1 MSDLPPESQWLK
13 ELSNGVRTLG
23 TGVILLGAFTPFA
36 VAFADPTTARP
47 FDAISVS
54 WRSPVLGRPGPV
66 FEGLLIGNAMISGPL
81 LWGVLVTSLMGGAI
95 WLYGRWYEWRT
106 RNARRRRNIA
116 INAPTQQRENFVYG
130 NANVDLDVLVSRQ
143 LVEAGANRR

>member
-1 MSDLPPESQWLK
+1 
-13 ELSNGVRTLG
+13 
-23 TGVILLGAFTPFA
+23 
-36 VAFADPTTARP
+36 
-47 FDAISVS
+47 
-54 WRSPVLGRPGPV
+54 
-66 FEGLLIGNAMISGPL
+66 LLIGNAMISGPL